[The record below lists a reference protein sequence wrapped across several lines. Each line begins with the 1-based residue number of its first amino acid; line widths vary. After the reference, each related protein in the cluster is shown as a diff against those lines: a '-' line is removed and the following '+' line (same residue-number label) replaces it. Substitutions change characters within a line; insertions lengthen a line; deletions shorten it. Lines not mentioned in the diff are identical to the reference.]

1 MYFRVLGS
9 LEVAKGNRPVDF
21 GGPMRRKLVA
31 RLLVAAPEPVPAA
44 TLQADL
50 WDGHPAAAAGAT
62 LRSHLAGV
70 RSAMGKKRVVSSA
83 SGYRLEVLDDEVD
96 AQRFRRC
103 LRSGVHMVSEGR
115 CAEALTVV
123 QDAVDLWRGPALEG
137 FAGSDWASA
146 YVAGLEDER
155 VQAAVCLLYS
165 HLALGMDMEAAAL
178 ARASL
183 ATWPEHD
190 DFLVGLMTALYKCGR
205 QTEALRAFQ
214 SRRNALR
221 ERGLVPSPQLL
232 RAEEAVL
239 THDPALMLCPPA
251 HFASFGSAGAPG
263 SGAEGVQLG
272 LTDASR
278 AARPPALGPWALR
291 PVARQ
296 VFVGR
301 HQELLSFEAA
311 LADALGGELSVSV
324 VAGEPGIG
332 KTALLAE
339 MAERAEQRGLVVLY
353 GGVTESAGLPLLPF
367 RSALRD
373 FLARTANIGDRLG
386 RHAEELVRLVP
397 EVGKLVPGLPAPLS
411 SAPEVERW
419 QLFEAV
425 TAWLASAGDGKPA
438 VLLLDDVQWADP
450 ATLSLLQH
458 LLAHPT
464 QRGAAVVLAYRSTEA
479 CSSLLSLIAALHARA
494 GTKFCEL
501 GGLSID
507 ETALV
512 AARATQNSCVLE
524 SGEVWR
530 LSAGNPFFIHQLLS
544 TSAGAGYPE
553 RRLPPSVVQI
563 VTQRVDRL
571 GPEVASTLSMASLI
585 GVEFDLGILAASL
598 QQDEQRVLGAVEQA
612 GRAALTEETAVDC
625 WRFCHDIVR
634 QALAATWSVSASSRA
649 QAKIATATATAAQ
662 PSGNHAAAPLQHHL
676 AGSRADADACRHG
689 ADDQAMQHSA

>member
-9 LEVAKGNRPVDF
+9 LEVAKGNRTVDF

-31 RLLVAAPEPVPAA
+31 RLLVATPEPVPAA
-44 TLQADL
+44 TLQSDL

-70 RSAMGKKRVVSSA
+70 RSVMGKKRVLSSA
-83 SGYRLEVLDDEVD
+83 AGYRLEVLDDEVD

-103 LRSGVHMVSEGR
+103 LRSGVHMVSQGR

-137 FAGSDWASA
+137 FAGSDWACA
-146 YVAGLEDER
+146 YAARLEDER

-178 ARASL
+178 ARAGL

-214 SRRNALR
+214 SRRSALR

-239 THDPALMLCPPA
+239 THDPALMFCPPA
-251 HFASFGSAGAPG
+251 HFASFGSPGAPG
-263 SGAEGVQLG
+263 SSAGGVHLG
-272 LTDASR
+272 LANASL
-278 AARPPALGPWALR
+278 AAKEPALGPWALR

-296 VFVGR
+296 IFVGR

-311 LADALGGELSVSV
+311 LADAVGGELSVSV

-353 GGVTESAGLPLLPF
+353 GGVPESAGLPLLPF

-373 FLARTANIGDRLG
+373 FLARTSNIGDRLG

-397 EVGKLVPGLPAPLS
+397 EVGKLVPDLPAPLS

-450 ATLSLLQH
+450 ASLSLLRH

-494 GTKFCEL
+494 GTKFFEL
-501 GGLSID
+501 GGLSSD
-507 ETALV
+507 ETTSVAVQAATSSCLV
-512 AARATQNSCVLE
+512 E

-530 LSAGNPFFIHQLLS
+530 LSAGNPFFIHQLLN
-544 TSAGAGYPE
+544 TSAGADRWE
-553 RRLPPSVVQI
+553 RRLPPSVVQV

-571 GPEVASTLSMASLI
+571 GSEVASTLSMASLI
-585 GVEFDLGILAASL
+585 GAEFDVGVLAASL
-598 QQDEQRVLGAVEQA
+598 QQDEQRVLGAVEEA
-612 GRAALTEETAVDC
+612 GRAALTEETDVDC
-625 WRFCHDIVR
+625 WRFSHGIVR

-649 QAKIATATATAAQ
+649 QAKIAAAVATAAQ
-662 PSGNHAAAPLQHHL
+662 PSGNHAAPSRHHL
-676 AGSRADADACRHG
+676 AGPGADADACRPD
-689 ADDQAMQHSA
+689 ADDQAMHGSV

>member
-9 LEVAKGNRPVDF
+9 LEVAKGNRVVDF

-44 TLQADL
+44 TLQGDL

-70 RSAMGKKRVVSSA
+70 RGAMGKKRVVSTTA
-83 SGYRLEVLDDEVD
+83 GYRLEVVDDEVD

-103 LRSGVHMVSEGR
+103 LRSGVDLVAQGR
-115 CAEALTVV
+115 CAEALKVI
-123 QDAVDLWRGPALEG
+123 QDAVDMWRGPALEG
-137 FAGSDWASA
+137 FAGSEWASA
-146 YVAGLEDER
+146 YAARLEDER
-155 VQAAVCLLYS
+155 VQAAVCLLYC
-165 HLALGMDMEAAAL
+165 HLALGLDMEAAAL
-178 ARASL
+178 ARVGL

-214 SRRNALR
+214 SRRSALR
-221 ERGLVPSPQLL
+221 ERGLVPSPQVL

-239 THDPALMLCPPA
+239 THDPALMFCPPA
-251 HFASFGSAGAPG
+251 YFASFGAASAPG
-263 SGAEGVQLG
+263 SNTPGSSAPGVQLA
-272 LTDASR
+272 LATPPL
-278 AARPPALGPWALR
+278 AAKDPALGPWALR

-311 LADALGGELSVSV
+311 LADAVAGELSVSV
-324 VAGEPGIG
+324 VTGEPGIG

-373 FLARTANIGDRLG
+373 FLTRTSNIGDRLG

-397 EVGKLVPGLPAPLS
+397 EVAKVVPDLPAPLS

-425 TAWLASAGDGKPA
+425 NAWLGSAGDGQPT

-450 ATLSLLQH
+450 TTLSLLRH

-464 QRGAAVVLAYRSTEA
+464 QGGTAVVLAYRSTEA
-479 CSSLLSLIAALHARA
+479 CSSVLSMIAALRARA
-494 GTKFCEL
+494 GTKFFEL

-507 ETALV
+507 ETTSV
-512 AARATQNSCVLE
+512 AVQAAATPGRLE
-524 SGEVWR
+524 GGELWR
-530 LSAGNPFFIHQLLS
+530 LSAGNPLFIHQLLG
-544 TSAGAGYPE
+544 TWAGADRRE
-553 RRLPPSVVQI
+553 RRLPPSVVQ
-563 VTQRVDRL
+563 VVAQRVDRL
-571 GPEVASTLSMASLI
+571 GPDVASTLSMASLM
-585 GVEFDLGILAASL
+585 GEEFDLVILAAAL
-598 QQDEQRVLGAVEQA
+598 QRDEHWVLGAVEEA
-612 GRAALTEETAVDC
+612 RRAALTEETGVDC
-625 WRFCHDIVR
+625 WRFNHDIVR
-634 QALAATWSVSASSRA
+634 QALAGTWSVSASSRA
-649 QAKIATATATAAQ
+649 QTKIATAMADHA
-662 PSGNHAAAPLQHHL
+662 SGNHAAPAPHHL
-676 AGSRADADACRHG
+676 GPRADTDARRS
-689 ADDQAMQHSA
+689 ADDQALRHSA